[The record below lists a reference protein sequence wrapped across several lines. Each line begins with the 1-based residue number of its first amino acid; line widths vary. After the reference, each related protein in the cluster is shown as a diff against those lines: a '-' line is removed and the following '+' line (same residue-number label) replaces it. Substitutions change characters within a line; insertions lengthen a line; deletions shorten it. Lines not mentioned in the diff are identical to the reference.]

1 MMTLLETSKEERSW
15 GIMFGG
21 VAAVRVAGGE
31 EGLAKGLWSGAGDS
45 VPDTTSDR
53 R

>member
-1 MMTLLETSKEERSW
+1 MTLLETSKEERSW
-15 GIMFGG
+15 VILFGG

-31 EGLAKGLWSGAGDS
+31 KEDLAKDLWSGARDS

-53 R
+53 Q